1 MKRVMVNFECCLGCH
16 SCELACAVS
25 HSEAR
30 TLLNAVL
37 GGEKPPVT
45 VRVAGGGG
53 LRFPMQCRHCTDA
66 KCLKAC
72 MTGAIRRDKDSG
84 AVLCDAAKCIGCWMC
99 VMTCPLGAV
108 TEGPGHKAAKCDLCG
123 PGQEPAC
130 ANACPTGALT
140 YGEVEG
146 YGKEKGIDYLIS
158 YVKGAD

>member
-1 MKRVMVNFECCLGCH
+1 
-16 SCELACAVS
+16 
-25 HSEAR
+25 
-30 TLLNAVL
+30 
-37 GGEKPPVT
+37 
-45 VRVAGGGG
+45 
-53 LRFPMQCRHCTDA
+53 
-66 KCLKAC
+66 
-72 MTGAIRRDKDSG
+72 
-84 AVLCDAAKCIGCWMC
+84 MC